1 MFLGSFRHTLDNKFR
16 LTVPSRYRNLLATGV
31 VITRSPN
38 EPCLMVFPMS
48 EWEQIAAK
56 IDALPKMDQRA
67 NRLRRSVF
75 SNAESMELDKQGRI
89 LLSQFLREF
98 ANIDSEVVLAGMH
111 SHVEIWHPE
120 KWQHATANQEDDMME
135 AFDI

>member
-16 LTVPSRYRNLLATGV
+16 LTIPSRYRNLLATGV

-38 EPCLMVFPMS
+38 EPCLMVFPMP
-48 EWEQIAAK
+48 EWERIAAK

-75 SNAESMELDKQGRI
+75 SNAESLELDKQGRI

-98 ANIDSEVVLAGMH
+98 ADIDGEVILAGMH
-111 SHVEIWHPE
+111 SHIEIWGPQKWE
-120 KWQHATANQEDDMME
+120 KAIENQEDEMME